1 MLLHYK
7 TGLSAK
13 SLWIAPPQFFL
24 RVHVDSEKR
33 HSSPCSSHSSTYG
46 KRVGYFQRPRNHEG
60 RRDYPQY
67 LFDTISYYDYRED
80 YYHAFLAGLLSGA
93 GYIVKSNRETGTGRA
108 DIMVLDKRNRRA
120 AVFEINRSLSKDAM
134 DEDVGKALKQVG
146 DRKYGKDLDGYR
158 TVLFY
163 GTAFFEKVVSE

>member
-33 HSSPCSSHSSTYG
+33 HSSPCSSHSSTCG

-80 YYHAFLAGLLSGA
+80 YYNAFDADEETYLWLDDNGHGKNGA
-93 GYIVKSNRETGTGRA
+93 PYHMR
-108 DIMVLDKRNRRA
+108 DVLDDME
-120 AVFEINRSLSKDAM
+120 AVEDMIGELLGAIRDVEIDI
-134 DEDVGKALKQVG
+134 E
-146 DRKYGKDLDGYR
+146 
-158 TVLFY
+158 
-163 GTAFFEKVVSE
+163 